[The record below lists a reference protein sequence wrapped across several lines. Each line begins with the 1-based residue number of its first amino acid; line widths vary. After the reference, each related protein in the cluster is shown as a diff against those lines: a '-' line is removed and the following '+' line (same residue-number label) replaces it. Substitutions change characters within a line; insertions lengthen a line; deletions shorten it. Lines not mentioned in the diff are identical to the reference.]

1 MESLRLVLRGFSSHG
16 HDAGQIRPYRTL
28 GSALGQR
35 THSSCGKNFSQ
46 KYKERWKYYNPI
58 TLFHISY
65 TPLYGSYIYIYI
77 YMYIYIYICIY
88 IYIYILYI
96 YIYPIYI
103 YIPYIL
109 CGFIPYLTFCNNG
122 FVAPFSLHEAAVQDQ
137 LPQQQTDGGTQPDAD
152 QQSAA
157 LALRKARCQHH
168 PWRKGLDFRIQ
179 LR

>member
-58 TLFHISY
+58 TLFILV
-65 TPLYGSYIYIYI
+65 TPHCMVL
-77 YMYIYIYICIY
+77 IYICIY
-88 IYIYILYI
+88 IC
-96 YIYPIYI
+96 
-103 YIPYIL
+103 IL

-168 PWRKGLDFRIQ
+168 PGGKDWILGSN
-179 LR
+179 

>member
-58 TLFHISY
+58 TLFILV
-65 TPLYGSYIYIYI
+65 TPHCMVLIYIYV
-77 YMYIYIYICIY
+77 
-88 IYIYILYI
+88 YIYILCIYIYI

-168 PWRKGLDFRIQ
+168 PGGKDWILGSN
-179 LR
+179 